1 MGRKKGSN
9 TKKNCWNVKVIQGET
24 ELYNNDYKTLREAGK
39 DLGMS
44 YCQIFELA
52 PNGRSKNK
60 KKHRFA
66 PDIIVSK
73 INNSIKLRKIN
84 NSIEIPKI
92 NNSIEIPKIN
102 NSIEIPKIDEIDE
115 NNNTIE
121 I

>member
-39 DLGMS
+39 D
-44 YCQIFELA
+44 CQIFELA

-73 INNSIKLRKIN
+73 INNSIKLRQIN
-84 NSIEIPKI
+84 NT
-92 NNSIEIPKIN
+92 IEIPKIN